1 VSAARCQH
9 GYRIEPGAHANAPA
23 PLTRPGADTGGTSS
37 DATPTVLTAAELARL
52 WRDTMKDKSYRAFPL
67 GLRAGDYLR
76 AKRRRLTESS
86 YRDYEACLD
95 KLARYFADLDLAD
108 LEPPVGTER
117 LEEFLDHQWGTRSG
131 RTFNKALS
139 ILHDFFRH
147 RQLRGNIQ
155 GDPTLAIERVK
166 KRDVHRETIPPEDR
180 AGLLAANE
188 DRRDRVALR
197 LLLDYGI
204 RKGSLRG
211 IHYRHFDHQRRR
223 LTLVVAKGGKV
234 RELPIPDTD
243 FWLDLR
249 RLIIDVR
256 RSRTTTCS
264 AGSAQSRSARTRAGD
279 GRCGSTVSP
288 SARWAST
295 APTTG
300 GTPARSGPGSSR
312 RARRPGR
319 RCTEAATP
327 PGSES
332 LMQPGT

>member
-1 VSAARCQH
+1 VARHDEGQVVS
-9 GYRIEPGAHANAPA
+9 
-23 PLTRPGADTGGTSS
+23 
-37 DATPTVLTAAELARL
+37 RL
-52 WRDTMKDKSYRAFPL
+52 PL

-117 LEEFLDHQWGTRSG
+117 LEEFRDHQWGTRSG

-147 RQLRGNIQ
+147 HQLRGNIQ
-155 GDPTLAIERVK
+155 GDPTLAIERAK

-243 FWLDLR
+243 FW
-249 RLIIDVR
+249 
-256 RSRTTTCS
+256 
-264 AGSAQSRSARTRAGD
+264 
-279 GRCGSTVSP
+279 
-288 SARWAST
+288 
-295 APTTG
+295 
-300 GTPARSGPGSSR
+300 ARSGAPDHRRRGAAAPLPALR
-312 RARRPGR
+312 AAHNPVRPPRRARATAGAAQPFPRAPDGRARRPRLVVRLPGAGR
-319 RCTEAATP
+319 ARRAGPDVRGEDAPKPLHRRAANP
-327 PGSES
+327 
-332 LMQPGT
+332 